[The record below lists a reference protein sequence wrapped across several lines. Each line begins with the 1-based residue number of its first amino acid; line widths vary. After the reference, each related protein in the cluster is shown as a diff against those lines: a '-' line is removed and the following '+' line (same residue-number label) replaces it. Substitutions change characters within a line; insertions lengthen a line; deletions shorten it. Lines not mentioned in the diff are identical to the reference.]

1 MSTARALR
9 IFRRS
14 DAGLLK
20 RLQQGA
26 AHRLFS
32 SSESP
37 SASAS
42 ASTHTA
48 INAAAANS
56 KSRTWDEHRL
66 SSDQLQFRDLAS
78 EFAQR
83 ELMPFAAEWDERKYF
98 PVEVL
103 RSAAKLGFGGVFC
116 GHDVG
121 GSQYEIELLCSL
133 SVMGTP

>member
-1 MSTARALR
+1 
-9 IFRRS
+9 
-14 DAGLLK
+14 LLK

-78 EFAQR
+78 VSCFSQC
-83 ELMPFAAEWDERKYF
+83 F
-98 PVEVL
+98 PNSAVL
-103 RSAAKLGFGGVFC
+103 RRIHLLWFSSIWYSFADFLVDNWCQNAVTWLPFVATALEPAC
-116 GHDVG
+116 GLDLWV
-121 GSQYEIELLCSL
+121 
-133 SVMGTP
+133 